1 MRWRAMVI
9 LAQKLLEKAKPYFQ
23 EYTTLSASC
32 PKCGTPLVLKYAS
45 NPSRHMR
52 QLSII
57 VACKNQ
63 CDKPIWNTDAKEGF
77 THWWLD
83 GDRDREGYERIVQSL
98 PTEEMKLVRRL
109 ERQVRKINREYF
121 SF

>member
-1 MRWRAMVI
+1 MVI

-45 NPSRHMR
+45 NPGRYMR

-57 VACKNQ
+57 VACKKQ
-63 CDKPIWNTDAKEGF
+63 CDKRIWNTNAKEGF

-83 GDRDREGYERIVQSL
+83 GLRDREGYERIVQSL
-98 PTEEMKLVRRL
+98 PIDERKLIRQL
-109 ERQVRKINREYF
+109 EKQVREINEHYF

>member
-1 MRWRAMVI
+1 MVV
-9 LAQKLLEKAKPYFQ
+9 LAQRLLKKAKLYFQ
-23 EYTTLSASC
+23 EYTTLSANC

-45 NPSRHMR
+45 NPGRHMKT
-52 QLSII
+52 LSVI

-63 CDKPIWNTDAKEGF
+63 CDKPIWNTDSKEGF

-98 PTEEMKLVRRL
+98 PIDERKLIKQL
-109 ERQVRKINREYF
+109 EKQVREINKGYF
-121 SF
+121 GF

>member
-1 MRWRAMVI
+1 MF
-9 LAQKLLEKAKPYFQ
+9 LAQKLLKKAKTYFQ
-23 EYTTLSASC
+23 EHTTLSANC
-32 PKCGTPLVLKYAS
+32 PKCRSPLVLKYAS
-45 NPSRHMR
+45 NPRRHMK

-63 CDKPIWNTDAKEGF
+63 CDKHIWNTDAKEGF

-98 PTEEMKLVRRL
+98 PTDERRLIRQL
-109 ERQVRKINREYF
+109 ERQVRKINIDYW